1 MEKKIVFITGAANGI
16 GKAVAEKY
24 SQDDCIVIAADNVYE
39 HNGKFKESEL
49 FPNTYCIGLDVGED
63 KEVADVIN
71 KIENQFGTIDILLHV
86 AGVFKLASVENTTV
100 EDWNR
105 IYRTNTFGVFNVV
118 GMVVEKMKKK
128 GSGSVVV
135 VSSNASKYPRMGMA
149 AYASSKAATSMF
161 VKCLALEVA
170 QYGIRCNIV
179 SPGSTNTN
187 MQKQIWN
194 GATTVPP
201 SVLEGDLSSYRLGIP
216 LNKIAEPNEVADV
229 IYFLASERAGHITM
243 EEVTVDGGATMGV

>member
-1 MEKKIVFITGAANGI
+1 MEKKIVLITGAANGI
-16 GKAVAEKY
+16 GKAAAEKY
-24 SQDDCIVIAADNVYE
+24 SKDDCIVIAADNVYE
-39 HNGKFKESEL
+39 HNGNFEKSEL
-49 FPNTYCIGLDVGED
+49 FPNTYCIGLDVGDD
-63 KEVADVIN
+63 KECAAVID
-71 KIENQFGTIDILLHV
+71 KIENEIGAIDVLIHV
-86 AGVFKLASVENTTV
+86 AGVFKLAAVEKTTV

-105 IYRTNTFGVFNVV
+105 IYRTNTFGVFNVA
-118 GMVVEKMKKK
+118 GMVVEKMKKRHR
-128 GSGSVVV
+128 GSVVV

-149 AYASSKAATSMF
+149 AYASSKAAASMF
-161 VKCLALEVA
+161 VKCLALEAA

-194 GATTVPP
+194 GSATVPM

-216 LNKIAEPNEVADV
+216 LNKIAEPNEVAEV
-229 IYFLASERAGHITM
+229 IYFLASELAGHITM

>member
-1 MEKKIVFITGAANGI
+1 MEKKIVLITGAANGI
-16 GKAVAEKY
+16 GKAAAEKY
-24 SQDDCIVIAADNVYE
+24 SKENYTVIAADNVYE
-39 HNGKFKESEL
+39 HNGIFVKSEL
-49 FPNTYCIGLDVGED
+49 LPNTYCIGLDVGSDE
-63 KEVADVIN
+63 EVLTVID
-71 KIENQFGTIDILLHV
+71 KIENEIGAIDILVNV
-86 AGVFKLASVENTTV
+86 AGIFKLETVEKTTV

-105 IYRTNTFGVFNVV
+105 IYRTNTLGVFNVA
-118 GMVVEKMKKK
+118 GAVVKKMKGRRR
-128 GSGSVVV
+128 GSIVV

-149 AYASSKAATSMF
+149 AYASSKAAASMF
-161 VKCLALEVA
+161 VKCLALETA

-179 SPGSTNTN
+179 SPGSTNTD

-194 GATTVPP
+194 GSTKVPP

-216 LNKIAEPNEVADV
+216 LKKIAEPNEVAEV